1 MAAVDN
7 ATPALPDAWEA
18 VPITPAQA
26 AFSGDAD
33 VLKGLLEAGGA
44 GAAATADPVTGMTPL
59 MLAALKGHVSCA
71 AQLIEAAPETLN
83 ATDALGRTVLM
94 LAATGGSVELIQL
107 LHKHGAQVNATSR
120 DGRTALIWAVIAHK
134 YWAVEALAHLG
145 ADPEARELHGSGLM
159 KPGGEDPPKSAWD
172 HVNARQGKDP
182 VFGHLRAYFKEWLK
196 AREEG
201 APIPKMEE
209 PGWIVHAK
217 RVAAGEVEEERVAE
231 ESTGGGGAGGE
242 SDIWDEGED
251 AAEEAAAAVGLT
263 AAAVKAVEA
272 GEAAEAVEG
281 FTPCASFEGARPG
294 KVFKRGAAG
303 VGYYDEPSAAAPAVP
318 AGEAKAAAKKVS
330 FSGEA
335 AAAAPPAAPPAAKKA
350 DLDELD

>member
-1 MAAVDN
+1 MAAVED
-7 ATPALPDAWEA
+7 ATPALPAAWEA

-44 GAAATADPVTGMTPL
+44 GAAATADPATGMTPL

-209 PGWIVHAK
+209 PGWIAHAK
-217 RVAAGEVEEERVAE
+217 QVAAGEVEEERVAE

-242 SDIWDEGED
+242 SDIWDEGDD

-263 AAAVKAVEA
+263 AAAVKAV
-272 GEAAEAVEG
+272 EAAEAVEG

-318 AGEAKAAAKKVS
+318 AGEAKPAAKKVS

-335 AAAAPPAAPPAAKKA
+335 AVAAPPAAPPAAKKA

>member
-1 MAAVDN
+1 MAAVED
-7 ATPALPDAWEA
+7 ATPALPAAWEA

-44 GAAATADPVTGMTPL
+44 GAAATADPATGMTPL

-242 SDIWDEGED
+242 SDIWDEGDD

-263 AAAVKAVEA
+263 AAAVKAV
-272 GEAAEAVEG
+272 EAAEAVEG

-318 AGEAKAAAKKVS
+318 AGEAKPAAKKVS

-335 AAAAPPAAPPAAKKA
+335 AVAAPPAAPPAAKKA

>member
-1 MAAVDN
+1 MAAVED
-7 ATPALPDAWEA
+7 ATPALPAAWEA

-145 ADPEARELHGSGLM
+145 ADPALRELHGSGLM
-159 KPGGEDPPKSAWD
+159 KPGGEEPPKSAWD

-182 VFGHLRAYFKEWLK
+182 VLGHLRAYFKEWLK

-242 SDIWDEGED
+242 SDIWDEGEE

-263 AAAVKAVEA
+263 AAAVKAV
-272 GEAAEAVEG
+272 EAAEAVEG

-318 AGEAKAAAKKVS
+318 AGEAKPAAKKVS

-335 AAAAPPAAPPAAKKA
+335 AVAAPPAAPPAAKKA